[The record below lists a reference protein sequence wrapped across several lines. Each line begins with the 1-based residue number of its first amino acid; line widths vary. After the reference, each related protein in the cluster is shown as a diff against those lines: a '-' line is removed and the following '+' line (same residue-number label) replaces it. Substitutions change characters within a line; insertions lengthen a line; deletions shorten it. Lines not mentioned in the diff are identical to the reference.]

1 MKLDILAFGAHPD
14 DVELGAGGLLAK
26 EAAEGKKTGIIDL
39 TRGEMGTRGTPE
51 IRDLEAQEAARIL
64 GSSVR
69 INLQMADGFF
79 ANNAAHQESVARSLR
94 IYQPDI
100 VIANAPEDRHPD
112 HGKGSQLVRD
122 ACFLSGLWKWKIQDE
137 KGQELK
143 AWRPK
148 VLYYHIQFREL
159 KPDLIVDISG
169 YHEQKMESV
178 QAHKSQFYDPNS
190 KEPETLIASKEFFE
204 SVTYRARNYG
214 RIIGVPYGEGYIADR
229 TLGSPNLSS
238 LI

>member
-51 IRDLEAQEAARIL
+51 IRDLEAQEAAYF
-64 GSSVR
+64 GSSIR

-94 IYQPDI
+94 IPTRYCDRQCTGRPTPRPWEG
-100 VIANAPEDRHPD
+100 IAV
-112 HGKGSQLVRD
+112 VRD

-137 KGQELK
+137 KAKNWQ
-143 AWRPK
+143 PK
-148 VLYYHIQFREL
+148 VLYYYIQFREL

-169 YHEQKMESV
+169 YHRQKMERCEGAQKPV
-178 QAHKSQFYDPNS
+178 LR
-190 KEPETLIASKEFFE
+190 PEQQGTGNIIASKEFFE

-214 RIIGVPYGEGYIADR
+214 RIIGVPYGEGYIVDR
-229 TLGSPNLSS
+229 TLGSPNSQLSDLSS
-238 LI
+238 D